1 MKRSHVVLLVT
12 ATSLGLW
19 LVLLSTIAGRSDPTL
34 AAPRLDYAFGG
45 LLKDADVFSYQS
57 SITCTLATTTTDSL
71 GTYNGDPDHAAPV
84 ANYSDLALATGT
96 KGEKIPPAED
106 WFRLDN
112 AQPGS
117 TYGVEAVPDK
127 TDNYNLGI
135 IVYDAS
141 LTPIITDT
149 STSDFR
155 AEITLKADGYGPYF
169 FKVFQITPQ
178 CEGETYDLDFSVT
191 PPTLTPTNT
200 PPSVTEED
208 NYEQN
213 DSLAEAYP
221 LPVEMSVTLSE
232 LAGVA
237 NFYPADDPDWFK
249 FWAKSGK
256 WYRATTSGLS
266 GVDTFVEIRD
276 KYDVGVAE
284 DDDGGGG
291 YASQA
296 KWQASYSDYYYIHI
310 TNNVDTPGS
319 YNLTVEEVDAPSTE
333 PTSTPGPTPTN
344 PEADRCDKIG
354 AGNHDFDNACV
365 ISVNV
370 SEEFNFS
377 PPPYGGPDNDF
388 FKIWVKPGFIFEC
401 ATSNL
406 DPGVDPNMIM
416 FGGPS
421 WDDAIGGNDDVEPGD
436 YNSALSYYAAY
447 EGWLYVLVG
456 TGDRTPTD
464 VYNSDYT
471 LRCDTHTPGQTSTPA
486 PTNTPALTPTPGSQ
500 TATPTPTGSPAATP
514 TPAEGLTVRPL
525 TTPTPVVAT
534 TPAPRFIPI
543 RLLIYYDANDDY
555 QPGAGEGI
563 AGISAQAY
571 EVATNQLLAQ
581 GFTDEQGNLEFTV
594 AAQGPVRVSV
604 PFFGFSQLA
613 AGEGASIYL
622 RIPSQ
627 PLPGGA
633 P

>member
-1 MKRSHVVLLVT
+1 MKRQLIVFGLAMFALLLFVSIS
-12 ATSLGLW
+12 A
-19 LVLLSTIAGRSDPTL
+19 TL
-34 AAPRLDYAFGG
+34 AAPRNIP
-45 LLKDADVFSYQS
+45 LLQTSE
-57 SITCTLATTTTDSL
+57 TEPNDSCSE
-71 GTYNGDPDHAAPV
+71 
-84 ANYSDLALATGT
+84 ANEIALAASVQGT
-96 KGEKIPPAED
+96 INP
-106 WFRLDN
+106 
-112 AQPGS
+112 
-117 TYGVEAVPDK
+117 
-127 TDNYNLGI
+127 
-135 IVYDAS
+135 
-141 LTPIITDT
+141 ITDT
-149 STSDFR
+149 DW
-155 AEITLKADGYGPYF
+155 
-169 FKVFQITPQ
+169 
-178 CEGETYDLDFSVT
+178 FSVT
-191 PPTLTPTNT
+191 TQSGVPYIARASVGPAEFSIRLCVHTSNCAEMYCSSASTSYIEQSWDATDYVHYLKIEKFGSALITETTSYVLDVVEEYVPPPTNT
-200 PPSVTEED
+200 PTDTPTPTSTPLPTNTPSPVTEED

-213 DSLAEAYP
+213 DSFDGAYT
-221 LPVEMSVTLSE
+221 LPVATSVTLAD

-237 NFYPADDPDWFK
+237 NFYPLGDPDWFK

-256 WYRATTSGLS
+256 WYLATTSGLS

-276 KYDVGVAE
+276 QSNNVVTG

-296 KWQASYSDYYYIHI
+296 EWKANYDGYYYIYI
-310 TNNVDTPGS
+310 INKVNTTGD

-333 PTSTPGPTPTN
+333 PTSTPAPTPTN
-344 PEADRCDKIG
+344 PEADRCDKIW

-416 FGGPS
+416 FSGPS
-421 WDDAIGGNDDVEPGD
+421 WDDAIAGNDDIEPGD
-436 YNSALSYYAAY
+436 YNSALSYYATY

-471 LRCDTHTPGQTSTPA
+471 LRCDVHTPGQTSTPA
-486 PTNTPALTPTPGSQ
+486 PTNTPAPTATPGSQ
-500 TATPTPTGSPAATP
+500 TATPTPTGSPTATP

-525 TTPTPVVAT
+525 TTPTPVAAT

-543 RLLIYYDANDDY
+543 RLLVYYDANDDH